1 MAISIPFLC
10 FYVDWTRPWTRFT
23 RSLVSVSKKN
33 KKHAAFFKLRTM
45 CVFIFRK
52 EKKRLR
58 ATAVL
63 VNLSR
68 FTLSHTFLF
77 CKQRKKKASCLLPQ
91 MSVFRNVQK
100 KKSSRIKP
108 RTQKKSLQMP
118 ALCYHM
124 LRREAG
130 FGRLRHCIKQCI
142 IYKWIIINE
151 AKVKESR
158 RLQTNQ

>member
-1 MAISIPFLC
+1 MFLC
-10 FYVDWTRPWTRFT
+10 WLNETLDSFHQESP
-23 RSLVSVSKKN
+23 VSFEEKQ
-33 KKHAAFFKLRTM
+33 KHGAYFKLPTM

-68 FTLSHTFLF
+68 FTLSHTYFYF
-77 CKQRKKKASCLLPQ
+77 ASREKKKASCLLPQ
-91 MSVFRNVQK
+91 MSVFRNVRKK
-100 KKSSRIKP
+100 KKSCRIKP
-108 RTQKKSLQMP
+108 RMQKKSSQMP
-118 ALCYHM
+118 AMCYHM
-124 LRREAG
+124 LHREAG

-151 AKVKESR
+151 AKEKESR
-158 RLQTNQ
+158 QLQTNQ